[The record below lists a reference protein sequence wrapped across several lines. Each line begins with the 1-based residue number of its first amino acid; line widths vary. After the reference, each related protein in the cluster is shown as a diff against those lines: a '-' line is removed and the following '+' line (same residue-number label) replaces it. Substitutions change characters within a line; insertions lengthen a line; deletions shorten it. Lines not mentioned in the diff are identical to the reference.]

1 MISPTAL
8 GYVAGFLTTASFL
21 PQVVKA
27 WRTRSTDDLS
37 FWMLGAFSGGVS
49 LWIVYGLML
58 SEPPIVLFNAITL
71 VLATT
76 LVWLKITHGRTPQRE
91 RS

>member
-1 MISPTAL
+1 MISPTTL

-27 WRTRSTDDLS
+27 WRTRSTEDLS
-37 FWMLGAFSGGVS
+37 YWMLGAFSGGVG

-58 SEPPIVLFNAITL
+58 AEPPIVLFNAITL
-71 VLATT
+71 VLALT
-76 LVWLKITHGRTPQRE
+76 LVGLKLSHARIPQRQ
-91 RS
+91 RG

>member
-1 MISPTAL
+1 MISATAL

-27 WRTRSTDDLS
+27 WRTRSTEDLS
-37 FWMLGAFSGGVS
+37 FWMLGGFSGGVT

-71 VLATT
+71 GLASI
-76 LVWLKITHGRTPQRE
+76 LIGLKIAEVRRA
-91 RS
+91 S

>member
-1 MISPTAL
+1 MISATAL

-27 WRTRSTDDLS
+27 WRTRSTEDLS
-37 FWMLGAFSGGVS
+37 FWMLGGFSGGVS

-71 VLATT
+71 GLAAVLI
-76 LVWLKITHGRTPQRE
+76 WLKIAEVRRT
-91 RS
+91 S

>member
-21 PQVVKA
+21 PQVIKA
-27 WRTRSTDDLS
+27 WRTRSTEDLS
-37 FWMLGAFSGGVS
+37 FWMLSGFSGGVS
-49 LWIVYGLML
+49 LWIVYGFML

-71 VLATT
+71 GLAMT
-76 LVWLKITHGRTPQRE
+76 LLWLKISNTRLPRTR
-91 RS
+91 